1 MKFRIPVPRRIS
13 SYDSASLFACQ
24 LLPHQPLRA
33 HISTSTRRDRQ
44 FIRVTGRVKVSSPE
58 HMLFAYLVHIHYS
71 CVFFLSFFQSL
82 VSLKF
87 FRSIPLQIVLC
98 VGRHEMIL
106 THVSYGKRKNAERI
120 NLVSIISFMSNSR
133 VTELQE
139 GWILEYRGF
148 NRIASR
154 MQ

>member
-44 FIRVTGRVKVSSPE
+44 FNRVTGRVKVSSPE
-58 HMLFAYLVHIHYS
+58 HMLFAYLVHIHYL
-71 CVFFLSFFQSL
+71 CVFFPSFFQ
-82 VSLKF
+82 SLKF
-87 FRSIPLQIVLC
+87 FRSIRLQIVLC

-139 GWILEYRGF
+139 RWILEYRGF